1 MNAISLLSQSFED
14 LHRELRGDM
23 AEVRPEMLF
32 WQPAAGVNHIGFL
45 FWHLVRDEDTMI
57 ADLTGQPQVWEAG
70 DWAPRLG
77 LEMIGRVATLSPED
91 AGRLRYEFSRFLEY
105 AEQVWLR
112 TLEAVPA
119 FTESRLDTETWPG
132 WNLAR
137 SLVEGSIGHGW
148 LHLGEIRYAMGL
160 QGWRFRE

>member
-77 LEMIGRVATLSPED
+77 LEMIGRVATL
-91 AGRLRYEFSRFLEY
+91 
-105 AEQVWLR
+105 
-112 TLEAVPA
+112 
-119 FTESRLDTETWPG
+119 
-132 WNLAR
+132 
-137 SLVEGSIGHGW
+137 
-148 LHLGEIRYAMGL
+148 
-160 QGWRFRE
+160 